1 MFFISF
7 VLINY
12 LLYVCVSCEEVV
24 DTINLKNYLST
35 QNPIWFENS
44 SEIGKNKNNWH
55 DCPFNGNGEIGILF
69 HIEKINTS
77 SYLLIE
83 ISKNNMFTHINSNR
97 RSMYD
102 EKYIFLM

>member
-7 VLINY
+7 LLINY
-12 LLYVCVSCEEVV
+12 LLYVCVSCEEIV
-24 DTINLKNYLST
+24 DTINLKNYLSIL
-35 QNPIWFENS
+35 NPIWFENS
-44 SEIGKNKNNWH
+44 CEIDKSKNNWY
-55 DCPFNGNGEIGILF
+55 DNPFNGNGEIGILS

-77 SYLLIE
+77 SYILLE

-102 EKYIFLM
+102 EKYIFLL